1 MAIAH
6 GSSII
11 TNGLVVNYDIGS
23 YRSYPGTGSTIN
35 NLIQSS
41 FGATVGG
48 FISNSP
54 PVYSNNNNGYLTFS
68 SAVGSS
74 CFGTFSNLGRT
85 LSNFTLE
92 AWYYLNSLP
101 GSTTV
106 QALIT
111 QRFTGVN
118 QINFSLGFNGTRLT
132 GSYDGKINGGF
143 WNGSWRLTTGFT
155 PSINTWYQ
163 SVVTYNGT
171 ILTQYTN
178 GVSIDSYDPG
188 VGNRTVTN
196 GAAGNYLMR
205 RWDDP
210 NFINGRLAI
219 ARIYDRAL
227 SAQEVRK
234 NYDAN
239 KSRFGLN

>member
-1 MAIAH
+1 MAQRH
-6 GSSII
+6 GPSFIV
-11 TNGLVVNYDIGS
+11 NGLVVNYDMANS
-23 YRSYPGTGSTIN
+23 RSYVGSGITVN

-41 FGATVGG
+41 FGATL
-48 FISNSP
+48 SNGP
-54 PVYSNNNNGYLTFS
+54 TYSSSNAGYLTFASAS
-68 SAVGSS
+68 SQ
-74 CFGTFSNLGRT
+74 FGTFPNLGRT
-85 LSNFTLE
+85 LTNFTLE
-92 AWYYLNSLP
+92 AWFYLNSLP
-101 GSTTV
+101 ASNTV
-106 QALIT
+106 QTFIT

-163 SVVTYNGT
+163 SVATYDGT
-171 ILTQYTN
+171 TIIQYTN

-210 NFINGRLAI
+210 NFIDGRLAI

-227 SAQEVRK
+227 SADEVKK
-234 NYDAN
+234 NYDAS
-239 KSRFGLN
+239 KSRFGLI